1 MCLGKLFSNA
11 PAGEDGVWPNEA
23 VRDVMEDL
31 RSEDISS
38 GAHTGLYNAR
48 GVHWRGEGGGQE
60 RELADKY
67 RAWADALQFTHPFV
81 SSSLLMSMVNT
92 YEREAKQH
100 DTEACIQR
108 RLKH

>member
-1 MCLGKLFSNA
+1 M
-11 PAGEDGVWPNEA
+11 WPNEA

-31 RSEDISS
+31 QSENISR
-38 GAHTGLYNAR
+38 GAHIGLYNAR
-48 GVHWRGEGGGQE
+48 GVHCRGEGGDQE
-60 RELADKY
+60 QKLADKY
-67 RAWADALQFTHPFV
+67 RVWADALQFTHPFV

-100 DTEACIQR
+100 DIEACIQR